1 MQHSIQI
8 KLILCEF
15 KGWLVDIVVFR
26 KLQSKPLFLFF
37 NFAKPLACYFI
48 FEYFWALLTSLRH
61 SILTNTKVLS
71 TKNMSHIFFTFSID
85 YLDRSLMCSYFLSPP
100 PPPLCR
106 NANDALTDNIRIIKM
121 YDTHNDFLS
130 TLCVALPPFCG
141 TIFRIFA
148 PWKLVLKRFFYEDF
162 SNIYEII
169 AWFIPRSSKS

>member
-100 PPPLCR
+100 PPSLQKCKWCINGQYSHHKNVWHTQRFFVDSLCC
-106 NANDALTDNIRIIKM
+106 
-121 YDTHNDFLS
+121 S
-130 TLCVALPPFCG
+130 PPFL
-141 TIFRIFA
+141 
-148 PWKLVLKRFFYEDF
+148 WNNF
-162 SNIYEII
+162 SNICTMKASFETFFL
-169 AWFIPRSSKS
+169 WRFL